1 MPRESWKTK
10 FKAKRT
16 KGSSKER
23 KSDNENDHQDVANV
37 NSKHILVEENSEI
50 SDLRETIHTRQKP
63 KVVVKSKVVKVP
75 PKQDKRVVESKLK
88 QHKETVRFEE
98 EGEIIEMEIDDG
110 REAQRQF
117 RMDEDELM
125 ENDLNEMNEE
135 HNSDETSES
144 EVDSAPEDGEILNT
158 QDDKEDQQLINMN
171 EPEVL
176 KQKMSQDSEQG
187 IPSSST
193 GKRHSVEE
201 WLDTMSSTLL
211 AMKQIMEKSGL
222 LDTTPNKRK

>member
-1 MPRESWKTK
+1 MPRESRKTK
-10 FKAKRT
+10 FKAKRA

-23 KSDNENDHQDVANV
+23 KSDNVNGHQDVANV
-37 NSKHILVEENSEI
+37 NSNHISVEENSEM
-50 SDLRETIHTRQKP
+50 SDLRETIRTRQKP
-63 KVVVKSKVVKVP
+63 KVVVKSKVVKAP

-98 EGEIIEMEIDDG
+98 EGEIIEMEIDYG
-110 REAQRQF
+110 REAERQF
-117 RMDEDELM
+117 RMDEDVLM
-125 ENDLNEMNEE
+125 GNYFNEMNEE

-158 QDDKEDQQLINMN
+158 QDDKEDQQLINTN

-187 IPSSST
+187 IPSSSA
-193 GKRHSVEE
+193 GKRQCGGTVRHDEQHTFGHE
-201 WLDTMSSTLL
+201 TNNG
-211 AMKQIMEKSGL
+211 EKWNIRYYS
-222 LDTTPNKRK
+222 